1 MGADGGLHIPHS
13 TKRFPGYKAG
23 DEKGQ
28 GEYDAE
34 FHKERIFGGHV
45 SEYMESMKDE
55 DEQQYKKMYSGYINA
70 EIEPDA
76 WRRCTRR
83 RTRRSARVPPRRRRC
98 RI

>member
-1 MGADGGLHIPHS
+1 MRWFTVPRGELFMLIMEYCPGGPLFGVLKGAVDGGLHVPHS

-55 DEQQYKKMYSGYINA
+55 DEQQ
-70 EIEPDA
+70 
-76 WRRCTRR
+76 
-83 RTRRSARVPPRRRRC
+83 
-98 RI
+98 